1 MLTYHPAFDLYH
13 CTFRILQILNYTKN
27 ESIELERLQIWDFFY
42 LFPTEINKHFKF
54 PKEIAKLRK
63 IFKFNPNH
71 YEEMVDSKRVFV
83 RMKPYQ
89 KLALRNLSSYG
100 IIEKESYEKEMIK
113 LNLSKIPT
121 ELKSELDNL
130 SERQKNV
137 IKLITSP
144 FNDLPLYGDAGFKM
158 RTGLITFRYDKEN

>member
-13 CTFRILQILNYTKN
+13 CTFRILQILNYLEN
-27 ESIELERLQIWDFFY
+27 DSIELERLQIWDFFY
-42 LFPTEINKHFKF
+42 LFPTEINRHFKF
-54 PKEIAKLRK
+54 TQELTKLRR
-63 IFKFNPNH
+63 IFKFNENP
-71 YEEMVDSKRVFV
+71 YEEIVDSKRVFV

-100 IIEKESYEKEMIK
+100 IIEKEAYEKEMIK
-113 LNLSKIPT
+113 LNVSQIPT
-121 ELKSELDNL
+121 ALKSELGNL
-130 SERQKNV
+130 SPRQENV

-144 FNDLPLYGDAGFKM
+144 FNELPLYGDTGFKM